1 MEQKNA
7 PIKERIMYFLDSQ
20 NIKKADFFR
29 LTGISPSGFKGK
41 GLESEIGG
49 DNLTKFVSAYPQI
62 NLRWLLLGELPMIRE
77 GSNIPVIQINE
88 TIGFQNGVFNVHN
101 HLVLDYLSNAEFSG
115 KGIEFVTEI
124 TGDAMSPVYN
134 HGDRLCCKVIDPS
147 GFIQWNMPH
156 IIITASQGTVYR
168 KIRKSNEVDSLL
180 LVAENPDYESFDIPK
195 SEITGIA
202 LIIGILR

>member
-1 MEQKNA
+1 MEQKIA
-7 PIKERIMYFLDSQ
+7 TIKERIIYFLDSQ
-20 NIKKADFFR
+20 NIKKLDFFKR
-29 LTGISPSGFKGK
+29 AGIAASGFRSS

-49 DNLTKFVSAYPQI
+49 DNLIKFINSFPEI
-62 NLRWLLLGELPMIRE
+62 NLRWLLLGEEPMIQK

-156 IIITASQGTVYR
+156 IIITASQGMVYR

-180 LVAENPDYESFDIPK
+180 LVAENPEYESFDIPK